1 MEQNSIKPETVGKIV
16 AGVIA
21 AIVVAILVFNSAYQV
36 KEQEQAVLL
45 TFGKP
50 STVSESGLHFKI
62 PFVQNV
68 KKVDTTIKSF
78 TLGYDERTGESREDE
93 SLMIT
98 SDYNFLNVD
107 FFVEY
112 KVSDPVL
119 ALYATENPELVLKNL
134 AQSCI
139 RTVIG
144 NSLVDSVLTTEKSK
158 IQSDIH
164 SMITEELNKLNI
176 GIYLVNIT
184 MQDAEPPT
192 TQVMEA
198 FKNVETAKQGMET
211 AINNANKYNNEK
223 IPAAEASVDK
233 ILQEAEAKKQERIN
247 EATAQVAEFNAMY
260 AEYIKYPGITKERM
274 FYETMSELLPSLKV
288 IIDTGDGEIT
298 KFLPLDGNTSEEV
311 AGSVVAGDNNGGN

>member
-1 MEQNSIKPETVGKIV
+1 MEQNQANQVKPETIGKIV
-16 AGVIA
+16 AGVVA
-21 AIVVAILVFNSAYQV
+21 AIIVAILIFNSAYQV

-45 TFGKP
+45 TLGKP
-50 STVSESGLHFKI
+50 STVSDSGLHFKI
-62 PFVQNV
+62 PFIQNV

-78 TLGYDERTGESREDE
+78 ALGYDEYTGKVYEDE

-107 FFVEY
+107 FFIEY
-112 KVSDPVL
+112 KVSDPIL
-119 ALYATENPELVLKNL
+119 ALYATESPEMVLRNL
-134 AQSCI
+134 SQSCI

-144 NSLVDSVLTTEKSK
+144 NSLVDSVLTTEKSR
-158 IQSDIH
+158 IQSEIY
-164 SMITEELNKLNI
+164 SMIVERLAELNI
-176 GIYLVNIT
+176 GIQLVNIT

-198 FKNVETAKQGMET
+198 FKAVETAKQGMET

-223 IPAAEASVDK
+223 IPAAEANVDK

-260 AEYIKYPGITKERM
+260 EEYKKYPGITKQRM
-274 FYETMSELLPSLKV
+274 FYETMSEILPDLTV
-288 IIDTGDGEIT
+288 VIDTGDGEIT
-298 KFLPLDGNTSEEV
+298 KFLPLAGGTSDEAI
-311 AGSVVAGDNNGGN
+311 AGTIVDSEN

>member
-1 MEQNSIKPETVGKIV
+1 MEQNQANQVKPETVGKIV
-16 AGVIA
+16 AGVVA
-21 AIVVAILVFNSAYQV
+21 AIIVAILIFNSAYQV

-45 TFGKP
+45 TLGKP
-50 STVSESGLHFKI
+50 STVSDSGLHFKI
-62 PFVQNV
+62 PFIQNV

-78 TLGYDERTGESREDE
+78 ALGYDEYTGKVYEDE

-107 FFVEY
+107 FFIEY

-119 ALYATENPELVLKNL
+119 ALYATENPELVLRNL
-134 AQSCI
+134 SQSCI

-144 NSLVDSVLTTEKSK
+144 NSLVDSVLTTEKSQ
-158 IQSDIH
+158 IQSQIY
-164 SMITEELNKLNI
+164 SMIVERLNELNI
-176 GIYLVNIT
+176 GIQLVNIT

-198 FKNVETAKQGMET
+198 FKAVETAKQGMET

-223 IPAAEASVDK
+223 IPAAEANVDK

-260 AEYIKYPGITKERM
+260 EEYKKYPGITKQRM
-274 FYETMSELLPSLKV
+274 FYETMSEILPDLTV
-288 IIDTGDGEIT
+288 VIDTGDGEIT
-298 KFLPLDGNTSEEV
+298 KFLPLAGGTSDEV
-311 AGSVVAGDNNGGN
+311 IAGTIVDSEN

>member
-1 MEQNSIKPETVGKIV
+1 METQNTKTGITNAQIAKIV
-16 AGVIA
+16 VGVIA
-21 AIVVAILVFNSAYQV
+21 AIVVVILAFNCAYQV

-50 STVSESGLHFKI
+50 STVSDSGLHFKI
-62 PFVQNV
+62 PFVQEV

-78 TLGYDERTGESREDE
+78 TLGYDEISGNVIEDE

-112 KVSDPVL
+112 KVSDPIL
-119 ALYATENPELVLKNL
+119 ALYATESPELVLKNV
-134 AQSCI
+134 AQSSV

-144 NSLVDSVLTTEKSK
+144 NSLVDSVLTTEKGQ
-158 IQSDIH
+158 IQSDIYD
-164 SMITEELNKLNI
+164 MITHKLDQLNI

-184 MQDAEPPT
+184 MQDSEPPT
-192 TQVMEA
+192 KEVMEA

-223 IPAAEASVDK
+223 MPAAEAQVDK
-233 ILQEAEAKKQERIN
+233 ILQEAEATKQERIN
-247 EATAQVAEFNAMY
+247 EANATVAEFNAMY
-260 AEYIKYPGITKERM
+260 EEYIKYPAITKQRM
-274 FYETMSELLPSLKV
+274 FFETMSELLPSLNV

-298 KFLPLDGNTSEEV
+298 KLLPLSSFADFETTTGTV
-311 AGSVVAGDNNGGN
+311 QP